1 MMKPLKKL
9 FRKFAP
15 NPLDQRLK
23 KLAACGCKK
32 ILIPWN
38 RGLGDIPLGLYAIVK
53 RIKDFMPEADITFM
67 TRQDLSDGFSLLKDI
82 KIIVMPQWR
91 RYTPYTLP
99 SHLTA
104 YDYVLENAD
113 PTWWVS
119 WQLGKLV
126 PKLTWKSEWD
136 KLHEKFK
143 LPSDCLGVHVNSETS
158 YGYQKNWP
166 THKFEE
172 LFSLIS
178 SPIVLFGLHKTHIF
192 NQPNIIDL
200 RGEMTLLEMLSI
212 IKNKCQTLL
221 TPDSGVLSLLYYLD
235 TAFPL
240 RIISLWA
247 DPHQGILKQNV
258 ASPNPLLTHIPILS
272 SNKKTA
278 ESIAVSEVVCKLF

>member
-1 MMKPLKKL
+1 MIKPLKQL

-23 KLAACGCKK
+23 KLAASNCKK

-38 RGLGDIPLGLYAIVK
+38 RGLGDIPLGLYATIK
-53 RIKDFMPEADITFM
+53 RIRDFIPDADITFM
-67 TRQDLSDGFSLLKDI
+67 TRSDLSDGFSLLEDVKT
-82 KIIVMPQWR
+82 IVMPEWR
-91 RYTPYTLP
+91 RHTPYTLP
-99 SHLTA
+99 SDLSS

-126 PKLTWKSEWD
+126 PKLVWNSAWD
-136 KLHEKFK
+136 NLHEKFQ
-143 LPSDCLGVHVNSETS
+143 LPDNCLGVHVNSETS

-166 THKFEE
+166 TEKFEE
-172 LFSLIS
+172 LFNSIS
-178 SPIVLFGLHKTHIF
+178 SPILLFGLHKTHSF
-192 NQPNIIDL
+192 KHPHIIDL
-200 RGEMTLLEMLSI
+200 RGEMTLPEMLSI

-235 TAFPL
+235 VAFPL

-247 DPHQGILKQNV
+247 DPHQGVLKQNV
-258 ASPNPLLTHIPILS
+258 SSPNPLLTHIPILS

-278 ESIAVSEVVCKLF
+278 APIPVSEVLCRLS